1 MQNPSFFEKLTGAVK
16 VAGDLPSDKDT
27 EEIIPLQKDYVE
39 EEISMEITKKQ
50 PLRKQQDEEEEGQ
63 LTIDVYQT
71 PQGEIVIKSPV
82 AGVDPS
88 DLDVTITNDMITIKG
103 RRDNGEKVTKEQY
116 FFQELY
122 WGPFSR
128 SVILPAE
135 IESDKAKAILKDG
148 ILTVR
153 LPRVEKEAAKKLSIE
168 LG

>member
-16 VAGDLPSDKDT
+16 ISDDPLKERP
-27 EEIIPLQKDYVE
+27 EEEMLPLQKDYVE
-39 EEISMEITKKQ
+39 EEVPMEISKKQ
-50 PLRKQQDEEEEGQ
+50 PLRKQEEEEEGQ

-71 PQGEIVIKSPV
+71 PEGEIVIKSPV
-82 AGVDPS
+82 AGVNPK

-103 RRDNGEKVTKEQY
+103 RRDNGEKVAKEQY

-135 IESDKAKAILKDG
+135 IESEQAKAILKDG
-148 ILTVR
+148 ILTIR
-153 LPRVEKEAAKKLSIE
+153 LPRIEKETAKKLSIE